1 MYIPP
6 TPGDY
11 PKGNTMEPLR
21 LFVYGT
27 LKRGQRNHDRYCQG
41 AVDIQEAQVRGRLYE
56 GPDFPV
62 LEVPDEDI
70 LAIGTSNP
78 LADVSTQQ
86 HFLTE
91 LRSIK
96 GPREGINTSEDW
108 DIVYGELLT
117 FDDPSVRLVD
127 LDYLEGYSPGG
138 ISFFKRVLSP
148 ILLNET
154 LELAWV
160 YTIEDTGIMQRK
172 IASDHWPD

>member
-1 MYIPP
+1 
-6 TPGDY
+6 
-11 PKGNTMEPLR
+11 MESLR

-27 LKRGQRNHDRYCQG
+27 LKRGQRNYGRYCEG
-41 AVDIQEAQVRGRLYE
+41 ALEIRDAQVRGRLYE
-56 GPDFPV
+56 GPGFPL

-70 LAIGTSNP
+70 LAIGTTMP
-78 LADVSTQQ
+78 YADLATQVRISVLQQLVSRPSK
-86 HFLTE
+86 E
-91 LRSIK
+91 ID
-96 GPREGINTSEDW
+96 TSEDW

-148 ILLNET
+148 ILLDET

-172 IASDHWPD
+172 IASGHWPE